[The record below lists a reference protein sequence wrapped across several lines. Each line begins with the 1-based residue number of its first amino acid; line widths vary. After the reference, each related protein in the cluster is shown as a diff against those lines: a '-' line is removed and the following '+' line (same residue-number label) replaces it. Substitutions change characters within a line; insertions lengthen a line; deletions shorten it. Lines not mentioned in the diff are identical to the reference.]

1 MKKRFAL
8 TTFLGLAGGLGC
20 VAFSIAESGNLSLF
34 INIPSF
40 LIIVGGTVCVLI
52 MSFPFSVLKTLGKVI
67 LSAFVQDKQ
76 DPIDDINQM
85 SDLCVYSRKNGLL
98 ALEKYTEN
106 INDPFLKKG
115 LNLVVDGIDRDVM
128 EASMSS
134 EIYHISKRHKLGV
147 SMVSMI
153 ASVAPGLGLV
163 GTYIGLI
170 PMLTNMMDPDKLGP
184 MMAIELVSSFY
195 GGVIANI
202 VFSPL
207 AKRLQSINEKEKD
220 RNELLLEGLLGIRDG
235 KNPRMLREDLM
246 AFLTKRDA
254 RKAEKKKSKGEP
266 SDGKVLDFAAGKK
279 RQKEA

>member
-1 MKKRFAL
+1 MKKRFAF
-8 TTFLGLAGGLGC
+8 TTFIGLAGGLAC
-20 VAFSIAESGNLSLF
+20 IAVSIIEGGNLSLF

-40 LIIVGGTVCVLI
+40 LIIVGGTVCVLV

-67 LSAFVQDKQ
+67 RSAFVQESH
-76 DPIDDINQM
+76 DPIDDINTL

-98 ALEKYTEN
+98 ALEKYSEN
-106 INDPFLKKG
+106 IHEPFLKKG
-115 LNLVVDGIDRDVM
+115 LNLVVDGIDRDVL

-134 EIYHISKRHKLGV
+134 EIYHIHKRHKAGV

-163 GTYIGLI
+163 GTYVGLI
-170 PMLTNMMDPDKLGP
+170 PMLTNMMDPEKLGP

-202 VFSPL
+202 IFSPM
-207 AKRLQSINEKEKD
+207 AKRLQSNNEKEKE

-235 KNPRMLREDLM
+235 KNPRLLREEMM
-246 AFLTKRDA
+246 AYLTKRDA
-254 RKAEKKKSKGEP
+254 KKAEARKP
-266 SDGKVLDFAAGKK
+266 SRESADGRVLDYAAGKK
-279 RQKEA
+279 RQRGA